1 MKGFLIILLMLGVIG
16 GSVYVYDPELLDI
29 DSYLNDKPARKSKT
43 RKAHRRHVL
52 KGENPVVAHDPSESK
67 RVRTPELVEED
78 PQPEEPAPEEPET
91 DGADAGKRRQRRF
104 GVSAGRPAHAL

>member
-43 RKAHRRHVL
+43 HKAQRRHGSMVT
-52 KGENPVVAHDPSESK
+52 VVRESQK
-67 RVRTPELVEED
+67 TCRIISKSIYDRSVCFFNDYRN
-78 PQPEEPAPEEPET
+78 
-91 DGADAGKRRQRRF
+91 
-104 GVSAGRPAHAL
+104 